1 MKIIYRKSKDQRE
14 SEKILI
20 DQLRGL
26 HLALSNKKRS
36 IKFSDYTDIR
46 LDEDCLLIHIA
57 SKGEKNPV
65 NENMQDDGA
74 AFEGWAICL
83 KAWLPNQITRVCLSW
98 DVPFNIKEHY
108 NRFLYRVWKFSQMFK
123 WFEYN
128 KNHSYEFKPFERP
141 INDRINN
148 CGSKIPARKE
158 ALCEEQV
165 EYDLWKH
172 NQGEFTQKFSL
183 TRLNHHLPVGV
194 KNADGSSFFT
204 GRNSAIDLWGIDT
217 DEYLRIFE
225 LKYIGGIKKSKNIK
239 VGIIS
244 ELLLYVNIMRDI
256 VLGKTCAPSAKLI
269 EEKDLYSRITD
280 LKGVKGIFLT
290 NELHPLIEHGKALE
304 ILNTN
309 LFNIPFE
316 AVNYNWSPTTLKIK
330 FD

>member
-1 MKIIYRKSKDQRE
+1 MKIIYRKSDDQRE

-20 DQLRGL
+20 KQLRGL
-26 HLALSNKKRS
+26 NLALSNKKRS
-36 IKFSDYTDIR
+36 IRFSDYTDIR
-46 LDEDCLLIHIA
+46 LDDDCLFIHIA

-65 NENMQDDGA
+65 SENMQDDGA

-83 KAWLPNQITRVCLSW
+83 KGWLPDQIKRVCLSW
-98 DVPFNIKEHY
+98 DTPLNINDHY
-108 NRFLYRVWKFSQMFK
+108 NRFLYRVWKFSQMFE

-128 KNHSYEFKPFERP
+128 RNHINELNSFAESYTGM
-141 INDRINN
+141 INN
-148 CGSKIPARKE
+148 CGTETPARKE

-165 EYDLWKH
+165 EFDLCKY
-172 NQGEFTQKFSL
+172 NQEEFTQKFSL

-194 KNADGSSFFT
+194 KNSKGRSFFT
-204 GRNSAIDLWGIDT
+204 GGNSAIDLWGIDI
-217 DEYLRIFE
+217 DGYLRVFE
-225 LKYIGGIKKSKNIK
+225 LKYIDGIKTKKNIK

-256 VLGKTCAPSAKLI
+256 ILGKIGSTNAKI
-269 EEKDLYSRITD
+269 AEERDLYSRITD

-309 LFNIPFE
+309 LLNIPFE

>member
-1 MKIIYRKSKDQRE
+1 MKIIYRKSDDQRE

-26 HLALSNKKRS
+26 HLALSSKKRT

-46 LDEDCLLIHIA
+46 LDADCLFIHIA
-57 SKGEKNPV
+57 SKGNKNPV
-65 NENMQDDGA
+65 NENMQTDGA
-74 AFEGWAICL
+74 AFEGWAICI
-83 KAWLPNQITRVCLSW
+83 KGWLPNQINKVNLSW
-98 DVPFNIKEHY
+98 EVPLNKTKHY

-128 KNHSYEFKPFERP
+128 KNHNNELNSFAKSFTG
-141 INDRINN
+141 IINN
-148 CGSKIPARKE
+148 CGNKIPARKG

-172 NQGEFTQKFSL
+172 NQREFTQKFNL

-194 KNADGSSFFT
+194 KYSDGRSLFT
-204 GRNSAIDLWGIDT
+204 GRNSAIDLWGIDP
-217 DEYLRIFE
+217 DGYLSVFE
-225 LKYIGGIKKSKNIK
+225 LKYIKDKSKNTK

-244 ELLLYVNIMRDI
+244 ELLLYVNIMIDSI
-256 VLGKTCAPSAKLI
+256 QGKIYAPKAKLI
-269 EEKDLYSRITD
+269 EEKDLYKRITD

-290 NELHPLIEHGKALE
+290 NELHPLMEHGKALE

-309 LFNIPFE
+309 LFNISFE
-316 AVNYNWSPTTLKIK
+316 AVNYNWYPATLKIK
-330 FD
+330 LD

>member
-1 MKIIYRKSKDQRE
+1 MGITYRKSDDQRE

-20 DQLRGL
+20 DQLRGS
-26 HLALSNKKRS
+26 HLALSNKKRT

-46 LDEDCLLIHIA
+46 LDADCLFIHIA
-57 SKGEKNPV
+57 SKGDSNPA
-65 NENMQDDGA
+65 NKIMQDDGA

-83 KAWLPNQITRVCLSW
+83 KGWFPDQIKRVCLSW
-98 DVPFNIKEHY
+98 EIPSKISGHY
-108 NRFLYRVWKFSQMFK
+108 NRFLYRVWKFSQMFE

-128 KNHSYEFKPFERP
+128 RNH
-141 INDRINN
+141 INELKSFAGSFTGMINN
-148 CGSKIPARKE
+148 CGTETPARKE

-165 EYDLWKH
+165 EYDLCKH
-172 NQGEFTQKFSL
+172 NQEEFTQKFSL
-183 TRLNHHLPVGV
+183 TQLNHHLPVGI
-194 KNADGSSFFT
+194 KDSNGLSFFT
-204 GRNSAIDLWGIDT
+204 GGNSAIDLWGIDI
-217 DEYLRIFE
+217 DGHLRVFE
-225 LKYIGGIKKSKNIK
+225 LKYIDGIKTKKNIK
-239 VGIIS
+239 IGIIS

-256 VLGKTCAPSAKLI
+256 VLGKIGAPNAKLI

-304 ILNTN
+304 IINTN

>member
-1 MKIIYRKSKDQRE
+1 MGITYRKSDDQRE
-14 SEKILI
+14 SEKNLI

-46 LDEDCLLIHIA
+46 LYDGCLFIHIA

-65 NENMQDDGA
+65 SENMQDDGT

-83 KAWLPNQITRVCLSW
+83 KGWLPDQNTRVCLSW
-98 DVPFNIKEHY
+98 DTPLNINEHY
-108 NRFLYRVWKFSQMFK
+108 YRFLYRVLKFSQMFK
-123 WFEYN
+123 WFEYKSEHFN
-128 KNHSYEFKPFERP
+128 EVNLFEESFTS
-141 INDRINN
+141 IINN
-148 CGSKIPARKE
+148 CAEKIPARKG

-172 NQGEFTQKFSL
+172 NQREFTQKFNL

-204 GRNSAIDLWGIDT
+204 GGNSAIDLWGIDI
-217 DEYLRIFE
+217 DGYLKVFE
-225 LKYIGGIKKSKNIK
+225 LKYIDGIKTKKNIK
-239 VGIIS
+239 IGIIS
-244 ELLLYVNIMRDI
+244 ELFLYVNIMRDI
-256 VLGKTCAPSAKLI
+256 VLGKIGAPNAKLI

-309 LFNIPFE
+309 LFKIPFE
-316 AVNYNWSPTTLKIK
+316 AVNYNWSPTTLKIR